1 MLDFLFCLVD
11 KNLLILRM
19 VEKMQIITA
28 SEIEKQKSTEMTERA
43 TGAMKIAEEY
53 NPVVIEDITEGKE
66 HVKSFKLQKAFFN
79 EIYDP
84 HIKEANKMHK
94 GLTSGKKRWT
104 DHIDKAEGIVR
115 DKMKTFLLEEDK
127 RKQKEAE
134 DLAEKKRKE
143 RDAELSKAKQK
154 IVRLRDSVSKKEDLL
169 NALQVAVNDPNVTDA
184 ERECYTEEINVV
196 KNQIKNAEQKASVV
210 SEQATQDVPIVEAPV
225 EKTEVKGVSHKTV
238 WIPQNV
244 TNPMLVLKQ
253 IISGEVPMDVITFN
267 MQTIKK
273 LSKNGVKIA
282 GVAYKEDKDL
292 RIS

>member
-1 MLDFLFCLVD
+1 
-11 KNLLILRM
+11 
-19 VEKMQIITA
+19 
-28 SEIEKQKSTEMTERA
+28 
-43 TGAMKIAEEY
+43 MKIAEGF
-53 NPVVIEDITEGKE
+53 NPVTIEDITQGKE

-104 DHIDKAEGIVR
+104 DHINQAEEIVR

-134 DLAEKKRKE
+134 DLAEKQRKE
-143 RDAELSKAKQK
+143 REAQVSKARQK
-154 IVRLRDSVSKKEDLL
+154 LSGLLKSVEKKEDQL
-169 NALQVAVNDPNVTDA
+169 NALQVAVRDVNVTDT
-184 ERECYTEEINVV
+184 EREIYTEQINLITEQL
-196 KNQIKNAEQKASVV
+196 KHSEQKASVV
-210 SEQATQDVPIVEAPV
+210 SEQATQNIPPVEAPV

-238 WIPQNV
+238 WVPLGV
-244 TNPMLVLKQ
+244 TNPMMVLKQ
-253 IISGEVPMDVITFN
+253 IISGDVPMDVIDFN

-273 LSKNGVKIA
+273 LSKNGIKIA
-282 GVAYKEDKDL
+282 GVAYKEEKEL